1 MKHRARS
8 GSQKTSHSPAG
19 NQRAAVSPE
28 RCGYSLE
35 EGISQRNVQGAL
47 CPTRRAL

>member
-8 GSQKTSHSPAG
+8 GSQKASHCPAG
-19 NQRAAVSPE
+19 NQKAAVSPE

-35 EGISQRNVQGAL
+35 ESISHRNVQGAP
-47 CPTRRAL
+47 CSTRKAL